1 MMKKMLLL
9 YALLLGA
16 MLYSQTTLAT
26 YQFNN
31 NLNPSNPPTP
41 IGNPSLLYYNA
52 NGTLGSA
59 NYENGWLFGWGSN
72 MLYTTASGSYVE
84 LNLDT
89 TSYSGITIDWH
100 GELELGY
107 TEVGTWALEIWKAG
121 VWTNVDNMVLKNKP
135 VFIFPDQDSENR
147 SFTFDS
153 YADNNANLKIRIR
166 ATGLNDKIRLDN
178 LAITSRS
185 PKIKVSGYNTTNMLT
200 QIPVNAAAA
209 SLYGTD
215 FGIVITSSLTATGYA
230 DRVFRIQNN
239 GAATLNI
246 SAINFTGDNPAD
258 FAVTGTFPAT
268 VNAGTTK
275 DFTVRFNAESD
286 GKSSALLNIVSNANP
301 SPYSYYVE
309 GRGASCKSEDLVFK
323 NNTMESGTQSLP
335 AVGTFTKVLGYS
347 GANNATNANNLSTGF
362 GTYLYGPNNNAT
374 SNYPLFTSSNNSW
387 YVRGTSSTVNFGPVD
402 VTNEKGVFI
411 GFNLAAFATGISDKF
426 VNSDVV
432 SLEVLDPT
440 SGLWSKELEI
450 RGNNASKANDSRFG
464 FNGGV
469 GLLEAKYDGD
479 NNPVVGANTYS
490 SVKLKLPGSSD
501 FTNLAFRITAFS
513 SSTNKLWLIDDVSVS
528 IANAIY
534 KTYIG
539 GSGTGWI
546 NAKNQTT
553 TEPILEEKAI
563 IDASFIGNLI
573 ACACEVL
580 PGKSVLINAG
590 NSVTLEGTLTNNG
603 SFTIESDGNLIQNDN
618 RAANYGNITAKR
630 IIKVGAARNQYNY
643 LGTPVNFASGETFKT
658 IYPGTT
664 FVLYHN
670 ETNNMF
676 YNSSG
681 VNIPGRGLAVKEPTG
696 SGATNVT
703 ATYKGVPQ
711 NGKILFPV
719 ANKDANPAVTTF
731 GYNLVGNPYPSNI
744 NLLKLYEINGGKTG
758 ASPIA
763 SPNISPTFY
772 FWDNNG
778 NGQFTQQGNGYLG
791 QAYAIFNVLSG
802 STGTG
807 TKSSLGTKVP
817 TSIVKVGQG
826 FMTRT
831 LLSNYDFVFNNSIRT
846 SATSAADFLGKGNS
860 NVQDDRYWLQLT
872 APSGI
877 TSTIAVVHYASG
889 NNAFG
894 PEDSRSMGGSD
905 AIYTMV
911 ENEKIAIEG
920 RSSFANTD
928 RISLGTKH
936 FATGNYT
943 IGLDDKEGIFANGQ
957 SIYLKD
963 LQTGII
969 TNLSDGNYTFQ
980 ANAGE
985 STGRFEIIYKPES
998 VLATNQTVKESVIV
1012 YRDGTDFI
1020 VKAENKKIT
1029 ALEVYDSVGRLI
1041 YSAKPN
1047 AVKVTVPTDRML
1059 NGVYILK
1066 IDQGGTVTTKKVIR

>member
-16 MLYSQTTLAT
+16 MFYSQTTLAT
-26 YQFNN
+26 FEFND
-31 NLNPSNPPTP
+31 NLNPEAGATGVDNT
-41 IGNPSLLYYNA
+41 SLKYYNA
-52 NGTLGSA
+52 SGTSVTPSYTNGNNGSRVLNTSNDGAYIELSINTTGYSDINVSWYGEVNYGILNTGDWDLYANPGSGYGSSLLKMDLFNFLIFFADSRTENFTLNSTA
-59 NYENGWLFGWGSN
+59 N
-72 MLYTTASGSYVE
+72 
-84 LNLDT
+84 
-89 TSYSGITIDWH
+89 
-100 GELELGY
+100 
-107 TEVGTWALEIWKAG
+107 
-121 VWTNVDNMVLKNKP
+121 
-135 VFIFPDQDSENR
+135 
-147 SFTFDS
+147 
-153 YADNNANLKIRIR
+153 NNATLKIKIKCSN
-166 ATGLNDKIRLDN
+166 LSSQIRLDK
-178 LAITSRS
+178 LVITSRS
-185 PKIKVSGYNTTNMLT
+185 PKINVSGYNTTNTLT

-215 FGIVITSSLTATGYA
+215 FDIVVTSSLTATGYT
-230 DRVFRIQNN
+230 DKVFRIQNN

-275 DFTVRFNAESD
+275 DFTVRFNAASD

-309 GRGASCKSEDLVFK
+309 GRGASCRSEALIFK
-323 NNTMESGTQSLP
+323 NNSMELGTQSLP
-335 AVGTFTKVLGYS
+335 AVGTFTKVYGYS
-347 GANNATNANNLSTGF
+347 RANNATNANNLSTGF
-362 GTYLYGPNNNAT
+362 GTYLYGPNNNTT
-374 SNYPLFTSSNNSW
+374 SNYPLFTSTNNSW
-387 YVRGTSSTVNFGPVD
+387 YIRNASSTVNFGPVD

-411 GFNLAAFATGISDKF
+411 GFNLAAFATSSSDKF

-450 RGNNASKANDSRFG
+450 RGNNASKASDSRFG

-501 FTNLAFRITAFS
+501 FTNLAFRITAVS
-513 SSTNKLWLIDDVSVS
+513 SSNAKLWLIDDVSVS
-528 IANAIY
+528 SENAIY
-534 KTYIG
+534 KTYTA
-539 GSGTGWI
+539 SGWRNSANGATSAPG
-546 NAKNQTT
+546 
-553 TEPILEEKAI
+553 LEEKAI
-563 IDASFIGNLI
+563 INAPFTGNLT
-573 ACACEVL
+573 ACECEVS
-580 PGKSVLINAG
+580 PGKSFLINAG
-590 NSVTLEGTLTNNG
+590 NLVTLEGALTNNG
-603 SFTIESDGNLIQNDN
+603 TFTIESDGNLIQNDN
-618 RAANYGNITAKR
+618 GVDNYGDITAKR

-696 SGATNVT
+696 SGAANVT

-778 NGQFTQQGNGYLG
+778 NGQFTQQGTGYLG

-928 RISLGTKH
+928 RIPLGTKH

-1041 YSAKPN
+1041 YSVKPN
-1047 AVKVTVPTDRML
+1047 AVKATIPTDRML
-1059 NGVYILK
+1059 SGVYLLK
-1066 IDQGGTVTTKKVIR
+1066 INQGEVITTKKVIR